1 MINIVIPMAGAGSR
15 FAKAGYKKPKPFID
29 VLGKPMICH
38 VLDNL
43 NMPNAKFI
51 LLARAEHYNNEQ
63 ETVNWIKEHYNV
75 EFVLIDKLTEG
86 AACTVLHA
94 HRLINNDTPML
105 IANSDQIVDMNIADY
120 INDSENRKL
129 DGSVLCFE
137 DNDKKWSYAKLDE
150 SGFITMI
157 REKEVISEH
166 ATVGIYYF
174 HKGRDFVENAIDM
187 IVRNDRVNN
196 EFYVAPV
203 YNYAIAQGEKFGIYT
218 IDKFFTDMDNFGY
231 DFDFLALCQT
241 TENNKDL
248 PYYCATYEP
257 SYIYGQPIDCRN
269 FNILPNTCYVNGGCM
284 VFKTKTLQCV
294 KFNNLLFWNQM
305 EDVEITQEFINKS
318 IVPRVNII
326 SHIIAVDD
334 NSEKM
339 ALNYKFDVIKEN
351 RIIFNPQRQKDA
363 RKHLYGIG
371 KLPIRIKFYLKNK
384 FPFIGFQIRIHMI
397 K

>member
-63 ETVNWIKEHYNV
+63 DTVNWIKKHYNV

-94 HRLINNDTPML
+94 HRLINNDIPLL

-120 INDSENRKL
+120 INDSDNRKL

-137 DNDKKWSYAKLDE
+137 DNDKKWSYARLNE
-150 SGFITMI
+150 EGLITEI

-174 HKGRDFVENAIDM
+174 KKGSDFVENAIDM
-187 IVRNDRVNN
+187 FVRNERVNN

-203 YNYAIAQGEKFGIYT
+203 YNYSIARGGKFGIYS
-218 IDKFFTDMDNFGY
+218 IDKTQMHGTGTPEDLDKYIALKDKKDKTDY
-231 DFDFLALCQT
+231 
-241 TENNKDL
+241 
-248 PYYCATYEP
+248 
-257 SYIYGQPIDCRN
+257 
-269 FNILPNTCYVNGGCM
+269 
-284 VFKTKTLQCV
+284 
-294 KFNNLLFWNQM
+294 LL
-305 EDVEITQEFINKS
+305 
-318 IVPRVNII
+318 R
-326 SHIIAVDD
+326 
-334 NSEKM
+334 
-339 ALNYKFDVIKEN
+339 
-351 RIIFNPQRQKDA
+351 
-363 RKHLYGIG
+363 
-371 KLPIRIKFYLKNK
+371 
-384 FPFIGFQIRIHMI
+384 HM
-397 K
+397 